1 MKSTVLTTNLLCPG
15 ISSKI
20 TRIDNKKVA
29 GHSGSFTPN
38 FVLKT
43 TVAMA
48 TVALTVRPVHVIW
61 LDIVSGCR

>member
-29 GHSGSFTPN
+29 GHSGVFYTQFRAKDHSCYGNGGAHGSSSTSD
-38 FVLKT
+38 L
-43 TVAMA
+43 A
-48 TVALTVRPVHVIW
+48 
-61 LDIVSGCR
+61 